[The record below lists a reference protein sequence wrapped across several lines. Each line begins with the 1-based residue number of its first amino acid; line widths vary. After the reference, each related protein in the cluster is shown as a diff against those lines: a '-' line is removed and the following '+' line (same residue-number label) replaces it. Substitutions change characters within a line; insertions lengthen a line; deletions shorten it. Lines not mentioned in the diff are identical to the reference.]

1 MMQSSTHLLEEAVA
15 NLRGK
20 SDETIAE
27 DCTAVDMT
35 FSDDVPPTDRK
46 GKTNEVKTKR

>member
-1 MMQSSTHLLEEAVA
+1 MYQFSGHFVPHHLLKEAVA

-35 FSDDVPPTDRK
+35 FF
-46 GKTNEVKTKR
+46 